1 MSYYEQYAE
10 LIERTARRITNS
22 LADWTAFLAFAG
34 RLYKYP
40 FDQQL
45 MIYAQR
51 PNAIACASELSH

>member
-10 LIERTARRITNS
+10 LTERARRVTNS

-45 MIYAQR
+45 MIYAQC
-51 PNAIACASELSH
+51 PNAIACATELSY